1 MRASWG
7 MAVAV
12 AATLIATAPRV
23 GAQGA
28 GDLVPAERE
37 AKVALGK
44 QNATALELYAA
55 LKKRASGGSPLTP
68 STMPDWTGLW
78 QRVGA
83 PFFDPT
89 QKREELTSAKLK
101 PGPLAELKRRREQSA
116 KGIEYDPISDCGPP
130 GFPRWLA
137 IPFLREFIVTPGQTY
152 LFSDRKSTRLNSSH

>member
-1 MRASWG
+1 MRASWV

-12 AATLIATAPRV
+12 AATFVATAPRV
-23 GAQGA
+23 GAQAA

-44 QNATALELYAA
+44 QNATAVELYAA

-83 PFFDPT
+83 RP
-89 QKREELTSAKLK
+89 
-101 PGPLAELKRRREQSA
+101 RR
-116 KGIEYDPISDCGPP
+116 
-130 GFPRWLA
+130 
-137 IPFLREFIVTPGQTY
+137 T
-152 LFSDRKSTRLNSSH
+152 

>member
-1 MRASWG
+1 RASI
-7 MAVAV
+7 VIT
-12 AATLIATAPRV
+12 AALAMTLASWAPEAA
-23 GAQGA
+23 AQAAEGE
-28 GDLVPAERE
+28 LVPGARD

-44 QNATALELYAA
+44 QHATALDLYAA
-55 LKKRASGGSPLTP
+55 LKKRANGGAPLTP

-89 QKREELTSAKLK
+89 QKREALTTAKLK
-101 PGPLAELKRRREQSA
+101 PAALADLKARREQSA

-137 IPFLREFIVTPGQTY
+137 I
-152 LFSDRKSTRLNSSH
+152 